1 MEEAICGRVKTWLPG
16 SFPLSEG
23 QAVKRKSGVAVWA
36 GISAQPSPCSVFN
49 GCSPLPSSC
58 RAKGGHG
65 QGVSPALRSSSY
77 RGSRKS
83 QYPPHSLRQQKRML
97 EKRSSRGKCKDK
109 GTGKVSRA
117 NRLSSKPPQA
127 GRPGTPRGCSPNSSC
142 KLQSPTQCLEDE
154 AAPQGL
160 SQPCLPCPYES
171 SLSELPG

>member
-36 GISAQPSPCSVFN
+36 GISAQSSPCSVFN
-49 GCSPLPSSC
+49 GCSLLPSSC

-83 QYPPHSLRQQKRML
+83 QYSPHSLRQQKRML

-109 GTGKVSRA
+109 GTGKVSSA
-117 NRLSSKPPQA
+117 NRLSSEPPRA
-127 GRPGTPRGCSPNSSC
+127 GRPGRPGRPGTPRGCSPTLPVSS
-142 KLQSPTQCLEDE
+142 SPVPS
-154 AAPQGL
+154 A
-160 SQPCLPCPYES
+160 
-171 SLSELPG
+171 

>member
-23 QAVKRKSGVAVWA
+23 QAVKKRSGVAVWA
-36 GISAQPSPCSVFN
+36 GVSARPSPCSVVN

-83 QYPPHSLRQQKRML
+83 QYSTPSRRQQKRML
-97 EKRSSRGKCKDK
+97 EKRSSRGNRKDK
-109 GTGKVSRA
+109 GAGKVSRA
-117 NRLSSKPPQA
+117 NRLSSEPPQA
-127 GRPGTPRGCSPNSSC
+127 GGPGTPRGS
-142 KLQSPTQCLEDE
+142 SPTLP
-154 AAPQGL
+154 ASSSPLLRAWKVGPHPRAHPIPAGL
-160 SQPCLPCPYES
+160 PF
-171 SLSELPG
+171 

>member
-36 GISAQPSPCSVFN
+36 GVSAQSSPCSVFN

-83 QYPPHSLRQQKRML
+83 QYSPHSLRQQKRML

-109 GTGKVSRA
+109 GTGKVSSA
-117 NRLSSKPPQA
+117 NRLSSEPPRA
-127 GRPGTPRGCSPNSSC
+127 GRPGRPGTPRGCSPTLPVSS
-142 KLQSPTQCLEDE
+142 SPVPS
-154 AAPQGL
+154 A
-160 SQPCLPCPYES
+160 
-171 SLSELPG
+171 